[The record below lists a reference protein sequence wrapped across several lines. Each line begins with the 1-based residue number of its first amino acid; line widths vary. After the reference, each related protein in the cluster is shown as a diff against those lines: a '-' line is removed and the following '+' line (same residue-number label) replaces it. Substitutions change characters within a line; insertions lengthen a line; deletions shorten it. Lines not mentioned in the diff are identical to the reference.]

1 MLLSIRE
8 AATHLGISADTVRRR
23 IRADALGA
31 HKQDGRWRVEI
42 GDADALGNA
51 LGNAQA
57 PADAPGQAQDTSGLI
72 ETLTAQLAMKDQ
84 QIERLHTLLMQTA
97 LAPALAEHKPRP
109 WWRPW

>member
-23 IRADALGA
+23 IKADALSA

-42 GDADALGNA
+42 GGADALADALGH
-51 LGNAQA
+51 AQA
-57 PADAPGQAQDTSGLI
+57 PTDAPGHAQGTNGLI

-84 QIERLHTLLMQTA
+84 QIERLHTLLMQSA
-97 LAPALAEHKPRP
+97 LAPASAEHKPRP